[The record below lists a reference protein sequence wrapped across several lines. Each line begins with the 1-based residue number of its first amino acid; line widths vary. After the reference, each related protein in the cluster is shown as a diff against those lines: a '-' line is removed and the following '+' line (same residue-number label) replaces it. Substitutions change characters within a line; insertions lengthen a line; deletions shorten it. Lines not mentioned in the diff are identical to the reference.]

1 MVTLY
6 RMIPHYEILAQ
17 YSFSSP
23 GSRGDDDS
31 GSQPHRRTSTLHIW
45 RKYLKTAQETELRCS
60 FQPGDSDALW
70 KESDVEKGKCRVIMI
85 YEGEDG
91 SREEDAGIV
100 LIK

>member
-1 MVTLY
+1 MKRLSCFAAAVIVMVTLY

-23 GSRGDDDS
+23 GSRETTILAVSHTVGPTLYAS
-31 GSQPHRRTSTLHIW
+31 G
-45 RKYLKTAQETELRCS
+45 ETILMIY
-60 FQPGDSDALW
+60 G
-70 KESDVEKGKCRVIMI
+70 KKSDVEKGKCSAIMI

-100 LIK
+100 FLK